1 MAFLNPVLRGWNPD
15 PSVCRVGA
23 DYYLATS
30 TFMYAP
36 GVPIYHSTDL
46 INWSLIGHALSHEGS
61 FDFSRPGG
69 KNQIFA
75 PTLRWHAGRFYLVTT
90 DVNGI
95 GNFMVSA
102 ENPAGPWSDPV
113 VIDTGLFDPSLLFDD
128 DGTVYY
134 TRRGKTGISQARLD
148 IPSGRLLEKPRE
160 IARGFVTHDTEGP
173 HLYHI
178 GDFYY
183 LLTAEGGS
191 RYGHMATIGRSRSP
205 WGPFEPCPHNPIL
218 TQRHITFSPI
228 RDTGHGELVEDADGA
243 WWLFFLGTRNWSYSS
258 FAQLGRETFLLP
270 VCWTDDGWP
279 LVGDG
284 GRAATLVG
292 GTGTGILDERVR
304 NEALLEETD
313 DWTGPKLDGRWI
325 TIRRPSE
332 GSVHPG
338 GDGLKLACLPG
349 GLCAE
354 TPVLLARRLTAFD
367 FEAELTVTLEPS
379 LDWTNDGA
387 EATEAGICLYLDRNH
402 WYAAGIASSSKL
414 VLRKRIEDMEMV
426 AAELPLVPGTNT
438 VRLGIRGHDE
448 GFEFLWALPGQK
460 EWQLLGTA
468 SARLLWP
475 ELASVWT
482 GTVIGVWA
490 SQNRESDL
498 LQQKTESETL
508 ASEAPFALF
517 KAWSYRET
525 LARWW
530 KMDGSIPRRLTDGDE
545 E

>member
-46 INWSLIGHALSHEGS
+46 INWHLVGHALEHTGS
-61 FDFSRPGG
+61 LDFSRPGC

-134 TRRGKTGISQARLD
+134 TRRGKTGI
-148 IPSGRLLEKPRE
+148 
-160 IARGFVTHDTEGP
+160 
-173 HLYHI
+173 
-178 GDFYY
+178 
-183 LLTAEGGS
+183 
-191 RYGHMATIGRSRSP
+191 
-205 WGPFEPCPHNPIL
+205 
-218 TQRHITFSPI
+218 
-228 RDTGHGELVEDADGA
+228 
-243 WWLFFLGTRNWSYSS
+243 
-258 FAQLGRETFLLP
+258 
-270 VCWTDDGWP
+270 
-279 LVGDG
+279 
-284 GRAATLVG
+284 
-292 GTGTGILDERVR
+292 LDEHVR

-313 DWTGPKLDGRWI
+313 DWTGPNLDGRWI
-325 TIRRPSE
+325 TIRRPPA

-338 GDGLKLACLPG
+338 STGLKLACLPG
-349 GLCAE
+349 GLRSE

-367 FEAELTVTLEPS
+367 FEAETTVSLEPS
-379 LDWTNDGA
+379 PDSMNAGTGR
-387 EATEAGICLYLDRNH
+387 TEAGVCLYLDRNH
-402 WYAAGIASSSKL
+402 WYAAAIASSGSL
-414 VLRKRIEDMEMV
+414 VLRKRIEDMETI
-426 AAELPLVPGTNT
+426 AAELPLSPGTKT
-438 VRLGIRGHDE
+438 LRLGIRGHDE
-448 GFEFLWALPGQK
+448 GFEFFWALPGQK

-490 SQNRESDL
+490 FQNRESDL

-508 ASEAPFALF
+508 APEAPFALF

-525 LARWW
+525 LAHWW
-530 KMDGSIPRRLTDGDE
+530 KMDGSIPGRLTDGDE